1 MAAGLAARLFAR
13 FTLALI
19 LASVLAVVLESEPR
33 IRESAGAMT
42 FFEVRDARPHAS
54 GGDGGRGCS
63 MPQDPPLPLAPCPL
77 PSQVLEWFASL
88 VFTLDLLLRLY
99 AAPAAPHDVPMSPG
113 QHALLLSITRQSTP
127 QCAAA
132 WTS

>member
-54 GGDGGRGCS
+54 GGDGGPARRHH
-63 MPQDPPLPLAPCPL
+63 CPSLISHL
-77 PSQVLEWFASL
+77 PSCTVLTIFWVETVITAS
-88 VFTLDLLLRLY
+88 
-99 AAPAAPHDVPMSPG
+99 
-113 QHALLLSITRQSTP
+113 
-127 QCAAA
+127 
-132 WTS
+132 